1 MAKGKA
7 GGGISP
13 LIVEEAFAAGDDRFL
28 DLFAQLADGKD
39 ATRIVDKWK
48 RDFRPWARD
57 QLYKFFDGGAKPTG
71 YERLVA
77 KRFFKHA
84 EDKGDDERVGYFLA
98 KFDRLTRRRERTRR
112 RWDYPTRSVVEGTYL
127 KADRTIWFSA
137 ATAHYLQRRAWRYF
151 RRIGFKRPSDYPAA
165 IAKALV
171 HYRDADLPDGL
182 AVLDSWG
189 LIHACFGESEALKFT
204 TSHANL
210 KHPASLKDMV
220 APYFPE
226 TWKRPQSATIL
237 LDLLWSA
244 QSRVV
249 RIWSAHLLRRD
260 HPDALANAPIDK
272 VIKLLD
278 HDDPEIQQLAAEL
291 LQNTRGLER
300 LDVATWLT
308 VLKTKNLTALALLTD
323 LFRKHVRPDR
333 LTVDQAVDLATSRP
347 VPVARL
353 GLEMLR
359 KLNTNTDAARTSI
372 ARLAAARSE
381 SIARDLA
388 TFALS
393 IVGTSDHYAVDNVS
407 PFFDSLLAPTRAGA
421 WDWLTEKSPG
431 WNDPALWSRLL
442 ETPYDDVRLQLVA
455 ALEQRT
461 RFPGVASE
469 SLSTLWAPVLLAI
482 HRGGRDKLTA
492 LRQISAA
499 IRDNPAAAEPLL
511 PVLAVAIRSVRG
523 PEARHGLAAVV
534 AAVDARPDLEPL
546 LKRHLPE
553 LSLAEVPA

>member
-7 GGGISP
+7 AGISL
-13 LIVEEAFAAGDDRFL
+13 LIVEEAFAAGDDRFC
-28 DLFAQLADGKD
+28 DLFTQIADGKD

-57 QLYKFFDGGAKPTG
+57 QLYKFFDATKHTG

-84 EDKGDDERVGYFLA
+84 EDKGDDERVGYFMA
-98 KFDRLTRRRERTRR
+98 KFDRLVRRRERTRR
-112 RWDYPTRSVVEGTYL
+112 TWDYRARTVREETHL
-127 KADRTIWFSA
+127 KADRPVWFSA
-137 ATAHYLQRRAWRYF
+137 HTAYYLQRRAWRYF
-151 RRIGFKRPSDYPAA
+151 RRIGFKRPNDYPAA
-165 IAKALV
+165 ITKALV

-189 LIHACFGESEALKFT
+189 LIHACFGESDALTFT
-204 TSHANL
+204 TSHVNL
-210 KHPASLKDMV
+210 KAPTSLKDMV

-226 TWKRPQSATIL
+226 AWKRPQSAPIL

-249 RIWSAHLLRRD
+249 RMWSAHLLRRD
-260 HPDALANAPIDK
+260 HKDALANAPIQN
-272 VIKLLD
+272 VIRLLD

-308 VLKTKNLTALALLTD
+308 VLGTKNLTALALLTD

-333 LTVDQAVDLATSRP
+333 LSIDQAVNLATSRP
-347 VPVARL
+347 APLARL
-353 GLEMLR
+353 GLEILR
-359 KLNTNTDAARTSI
+359 QLNTSTDAARASI
-372 ARLAAARSE
+372 ARLAVARSE

-393 IVGTSDHYAVDNVS
+393 VVGAPEHYHVDNVS

-421 WDWLTEKSPG
+421 WDWLTKESPG
-431 WNDPALWSRLL
+431 WNDPTLWSRLL
-442 ETPYDDVRLQLVA
+442 ETPYDDVRLKLVA

-461 RFPGVASE
+461 KLPGIGTE
-469 SLSTLWAPVLLAI
+469 TLSSLWAPVLLAV
-482 HRGGRDKLTA
+482 HRGGRAKLTA
-492 LRQISAA
+492 LRQISQAL
-499 IRDNPAAAEPLL
+499 RDNPQAAEPLL
-511 PVLAVAIRSVRG
+511 PVLAVALRSVRG
-523 PEARHGLAAVV
+523 PEARHGLAAIV
-534 AAVDARPDLEPL
+534 AAVEARPDLEPL
-546 LKRHLPE
+546 LKKHLPE